1 MKLSMRVVKS
11 KHTYS
16 PPSNFAQ
23 GIVHRAAAERI
34 VIAGQLGLRPDGT
47 LEDGLP
53 AQMERAWR
61 NVLGV
66 MSAAGFETKHLVRAT
81 IYCTV
86 PGQVS
91 VYRAARDEVLE
102 GHLCACT
109 YIEIAGL
116 TSPEHLVEIEAEAV
130 KD

>member
-1 MKLSMRVVKS
+1 M
-11 KHTYS
+11 
-16 PPSNFAQ
+16 
-23 GIVHRAAAERI
+23 
-34 VIAGQLGLRPDGT
+34 IAGQLGLRPDGAP
-47 LEDGLP
+47 EDDVES
-53 AQMERAWR
+53 QMERAWS

-66 MSAAGFETKHLVRAT
+66 MTAGGFETKHLVRAT

-91 VYRAARDEVLE
+91 VYRSTRDKALE

-116 TSPEHLVEIEAEAV
+116 TSPDHLVEIEAEAV

>member
-1 MKLSMRVVKS
+1 
-11 KHTYS
+11 
-16 PPSNFAQ
+16 
-23 GIVHRAAAERI
+23 
-34 VIAGQLGLRPDGT
+34 
-47 LEDGLP
+47 
-53 AQMERAWR
+53 MERAWS

-66 MSAAGFETKHLVRAT
+66 MEAGGFATEHLVRAT

-86 PGQVS
+86 QGQVS
-91 VYRAARDEVLE
+91 VYRDVRDRMLN

-116 TSPEHLVEIEAEAV
+116 TSPQHLVEIEAEAV